1 MSLMFHLFY
10 PSTIRISITD
20 CAYTDVHVLSS
31 DDNVMAEA
39 RNLRNMINTQTPLL
53 GDENTPLHELENGG
67 TGFEGATPR
76 HSVSSTPNPLATPFR
91 GSNGVDFGATP
102 RSEAGS
108 VSTSAT
114 PLRTPMRDS
123 LNINDGSMTP
133 MGDTPAQARRR
144 AKDALRRGFAGLPSA
159 QNNFEVEAPE
169 DEEPEDAEEV
179 ELSEEDAA
187 ERDAKLEKARKEE
200 EEKALKRRSMAV
212 QKGLPRPV
220 NVDIDRLLH
229 ELDLSFT
236 PSGDDTLD
244 SAARLVDVE
253 FAHLLQHD
261 SLAYPLPGTSRSGA
275 SGSSSDY
282 SPPEDDNLS
291 TAHSL
296 LHAELA
302 QAIGFPG
309 ANPDQV
315 KRGILAHLSDSNQD
329 IDSLSSS
336 LSWARTRESL
346 VYSAST
352 NTWVDPSSLNP
363 SDRISGYQALLDQ
376 DRDLMTSEAVKASK
390 IEKKLGKTLGG
401 YQVVNAKLRSRIET
415 AFADL
420 QSTKVELEVF
430 ERLRAAEEGSKIGRV
445 EGLERE
451 VEKLMRREGELQD
464 KYRVLDE
471 ERRERGER
479 VRKAEEEKM
488 IEEAERALDAM
499 QDAEMD
505 GQEEGES
512 TSTEAV
518 AA

>member
-1 MSLMFHLFY
+1 L
-10 PSTIRISITD
+10 ID
-20 CAYTDVHVLSS
+20 AYLSVE
-31 DDNVMAEA
+31 DNVMAEA

-53 GDENTPLHELENGG
+53 GDENTPLHEREGGG

-76 HSVSSTPNPLATPFR
+76 HVVSSTPNPLATPFR

-108 VSTSAT
+108 VSTTAT

-133 MGDTPAQARRR
+133 IGDTPAQARRR

-169 DEEPEDAEEV
+169 DEEPEEQEEV

-200 EEKALKRRSMAV
+200 EEKALLRRSMAV

-220 NVDIDRLLH
+220 NVDLDRLLH

-261 SLAYPLPGTSRSGA
+261 SLAHPLPGTSHSGA
-275 SGSSSDY
+275 SSSSFSKY
-282 SPPEDDNLS
+282 TPPDDDNLS
-291 TAHSL
+291 TARTL
-296 LHAELA
+296 VHAELA
-302 QAIGFPG
+302 TAIGFPG

-315 KRGILAHLSDSNQD
+315 KRGILSHLADTNQD
-329 IDSLSSS
+329 VDALSSS
-336 LSWARTRESL
+336 LSWARTRETL
-346 VYSAST
+346 VFSASSS
-352 NTWVDPSSLNP
+352 TWVDPSST
-363 SDRISGYQALLDQ
+363 SSTDRIAGYSSLLEQ
-376 DRDLMTSEAVKASK
+376 DRELMMAEAVKASK
-390 IEKKLGKTLGG
+390 IEKKLAKTLGG
-401 YQVVNAKLRSRIET
+401 YQAVNAKLRTRIET
-415 AFADL
+415 AFAEL

-430 ERLRAAEEGSKIGRV
+430 ERLRTAEEGSKVGRV

-451 VEKLMRREGELQD
+451 VAKLTRREGELQER
-464 KYRVLDE
+464 YRELDE

-479 VRKAEEEKM
+479 VRKSEEERM

-499 QDAEMD
+499 QDAEMAD
-505 GQEEGES
+505 NGQDETGAPAE
-512 TSTEAV
+512 TL